1 MVKNSRSLLNRLK
14 RGALLLKGLKKWER
28 EPKKIRLEQFLIIA
42 GAIDSNG
49 KLGESMKEHP

>member
-1 MVKNSRSLLNRLK
+1 M
-14 RGALLLKGLKKWER
+14 LKGLKKWER